1 MRIPFALQSYR
12 HRDLQVSAQRIINF
26 FPEAQPADAKARV
39 VLLPTPGL
47 ATFVAIAAGPVRGM
61 REMNGALFVVVGTG
75 VFRVTVARTVTF
87 LGLIADGGPVTMDH
101 NGTQMA
107 ICTPD
112 TGQGWVATTS
122 TVTQITDPDFVGVS
136 SVACVDGYMVWSR
149 SNSTQFVISALRDAL
164 AYDALDF
171 ASAEGSPDNL
181 VAVRR
186 VGRELW
192 LFGESSIEI
201 WNNVGAADFPFL
213 RISGAFIER
222 GCAAR
227 NSIASRLGVPFWLG
241 EDRVVYRGEGF
252 TAPTRIS
259 THAIEQQIGGYA
271 TVSDARGWVYEQEGH
286 VFYVLTF
293 PSAGETWVYDL
304 STGLWHER
312 ESEGFATWRCVTG
325 ANVFGG
331 VIAAGQDTEGA
342 SLFVIDPTSSTE
354 DGAQIIR
361 TATGTCIHSEG
372 RPVTFTR
379 LQAEF
384 RTGVGLPN
392 GQGSNPQA
400 FLSWSDDGGNTWSD
414 EVWRTLGAVG
424 GYRTEVEWNRLG
436 RGRERVF
443 RLQIA
448 DPVRAA
454 LLAVNVEAEPGE

>member
-1 MRIPFALQSYR
+1 MRIPLALQSYR
-12 HRDLQVSAQRIINF
+12 ARDLQVSAQRIINF

-47 ATFVAIAAGPVRGM
+47 RDFVTLGGPIRGM
-61 REMNGALFVVVGTG
+61 REMGGFLFVVSGTTVYRVSSAGVGT
-75 VFRVTVARTVTF
+75 AI
-87 LGLIADGGPVTMDH
+87 GLIADGGPVTMDH
-101 NGTQMA
+101 NGEQLA
-107 ICTPD
+107 ICTPE

-122 TVTQITDPDFVGVS
+122 TVTQITDTDFLGVS
-136 SVACVDGYMVWSR
+136 SVASIDGYMVWSR
-149 SNSTQFVISALRDAL
+149 TNSTQFIISALNDATS
-164 AYDALDF
+164 YNALDF

-192 LFGESSIEI
+192 LFGETSIEI

-227 NSIASRLGVPFWLG
+227 DSIATRLGVPFWLG

-252 TAPTRIS
+252 TAPMRIS

-293 PSAGETWVYDL
+293 PSAGETWVFDL
-304 STGLWHER
+304 TTGLWHER
-312 ESEGFATWRCVTG
+312 ESEGYATWRGITG
-325 ANVFGG
+325 ANVFGA
-331 VIAAGQDTEGA
+331 VIAGDVA
-342 SLFVIDPTSSTE
+342 SGGLFVVDPTATT
-354 DGAQIIR
+354 DNNAQIIR

-372 RPVTFTR
+372 HPVTFTR

-384 RTGVGLPN
+384 RTGVGLAT
-392 GQGSNPQA
+392 GQGSDPQV

-414 EVWRTLGAVG
+414 EVWRTLGATG
-424 GYRTEVEWNRLG
+424 RYGTEVEWRRLG

-443 RLQIA
+443 RMQVA
-448 DPVRAA
+448 DPVRVA
-454 LLAVNVEAEPGE
+454 LLAVNVEAEAGE

>member
-1 MRIPFALQSYR
+1 MRIPFSLQSYR

-47 ATFVAIAAGPVRGM
+47 GAFVTVGTGPIRGM
-61 REMNGALFVVVGTG
+61 REMGGFLYVVSGTSVYRVSSAGVGI
-75 VFRVTVARTVTF
+75 AI
-87 LGLIADGGPVTMDH
+87 GLIADGGPVTMDH

-112 TGQGWVATTS
+112 TGQGWVATFGA
-122 TVTQITDPDFVGVS
+122 VVQITDADFVGVS
-136 SVACVDGYMVWSR
+136 SVTCVDGYMVWSR

-222 GCAAR
+222 GCASR
-227 NSIASRLGVPFWLG
+227 DSIASRLGVPFWLG

-252 TAPTRIS
+252 TAPARIS

-304 STGLWHER
+304 TTGLWHER

-325 ANVFGG
+325 ANVFGAVVAGDLDSG
-331 VIAAGQDTEGA
+331 V
-342 SLFVIDPTSSTE
+342 LFVIDPTSATE
-354 DGAQIIR
+354 NGAQIIR

-372 RPVTFTR
+372 HPVTFTR

-384 RTGVGLPN
+384 RTGVGLAT
-392 GQGSNPQA
+392 GQGSDPQV

-424 GYRTEVEWNRLG
+424 GYRTEVEWRRLG

-443 RLQIA
+443 RVQVA

-454 LLAVNVEAEPGE
+454 LMAINVEAEPGE